1 MERGLTINMLM
12 ALVWTFLFTPSP
24 GMFLVGVVLAFLFI
38 ALFQRVLHCDEY
50 VRRVIGLVRF
60 SLVFLREFVVANVG
74 MLRIVLLQPIERMD
88 PDFIEYDTSDLKPI
102 EILILT
108 HFITLTPGTTTVEVA
123 MDMKKILI
131 HAMDASDPAAIREQL
146 DQVHV
151 PSIQA
156 FTR

>member
-1 MERGLTINMLM
+1 
-12 ALVWTFLFTPSP
+12 
-24 GMFLVGVVLAFLFI
+24 
-38 ALFQRVLHCDEY
+38 
-50 VRRVIGLVRF
+50 
-60 SLVFLREFVVANVG
+60 

-88 PDFIEYDTSDLKPI
+88 PDFLEYDTSHLNRL

-108 HFITLTPGTTTVEVA
+108 HFITLTPGTTSVEVA
-123 MDMKKILI
+123 PDMKKILI

-146 DQVHV
+146 NTIHV